1 MKRID
6 WNIMGPF
13 LLLAIGRVMF
23 DLLFT
28 MNIQKDAVELYH
40 SNAEELHTAVQY
52 TIAFSAAGVIGIIL
66 MLSSFVSK
74 HRVIEG
80 TIGLLLFIGSA
91 VMYYNHELADI
102 VLYAEEVTLLFVTVI
117 LASVILTQKH
127 IAYLAIVFVIDGA
140 YVLWHNEPETI
151 YFLEVN
157 IALSAAIAIA
167 MFYQLKGIGHY
178 IDQRDGIST
187 WYEMETKWIEED
199 KLKSKF

>member
-13 LLLAIGRVMF
+13 LLLAIARVMF

-28 MNIQKDAVELYH
+28 INIQKDAVELYH

-52 TIAFSAAGVIGIIL
+52 AIAFSAVGVVGIIL

-74 HRVIEG
+74 YRVFEASA
-80 TIGLLLFIGSA
+80 GLVLFVTSA

-102 VLYAEEVTLLFVTVI
+102 LLYVEEVTLLFVTVI
-117 LASVILTQKH
+117 LASVIITQKH
-127 IAYLAIVFVIDGA
+127 IAYLAVVLAVDGA
-140 YVLWHNEPETI
+140 YLILHHEPETI

-157 IALSAAIAIA
+157 IALSAAIA
-167 MFYQLKGIGHY
+167 
-178 IDQRDGIST
+178 
-187 WYEMETKWIEED
+187 
-199 KLKSKF
+199 